1 MLDSADTAF
10 QPHHAQPRFPGTWP
24 EVIEHQLAGFACPQ
38 SVVVHET
45 KERLVAW
52 AENHA
57 KEGVDFLLAE
67 VGDLLFGS
75 IPIQHKAEEA
85 LQNIEFAPYST
96 GGNYATSLSDI
107 ALNISSTNLTE
118 LHKTEGRLQMAFDHS
133 AGAFVRSN
141 PTFWWARKRCEISE
155 KASGLAG
162 VIPKIRARSTFW
174 CGVGVWNHESRCW
187 RCQCRSALRMVVI
200 VKCGSPPQRRSRE
213 GQNPFRMGDL
223 LEMPRPG
230 LARHGQRWRARRKPS
245 RPSQRAGWP
254 TLLYR
259 VKASRRVLFRFLH

>member
-1 MLDSADTAF
+1 M
-10 QPHHAQPRFPGTWP
+10 
-24 EVIEHQLAGFACPQ
+24 E
-38 SVVVHET
+38 
-45 KERLVAW
+45 ERLVAW

-141 PTFWWARKRCEISE
+141 RAFWWARKRCEISE

-174 CGVGVWNHESRCW
+174 CGARGRDKIPSGWAICEKCRVRGSR
-187 RCQCRSALRMVVI
+187 A
-200 VKCGSPPQRRSRE
+200 
-213 GQNPFRMGDL
+213 
-223 LEMPRPG
+223 
-230 LARHGQRWRARRKPS
+230 AGQRWRARRKPS
-245 RPSQRAGWP
+245 RPSQRAEWP

>member
-1 MLDSADTAF
+1 
-10 QPHHAQPRFPGTWP
+10 
-24 EVIEHQLAGFACPQ
+24 
-38 SVVVHET
+38 
-45 KERLVAW
+45 
-52 AENHA
+52 
-57 KEGVDFLLAE
+57 
-67 VGDLLFGS
+67 
-75 IPIQHKAEEA
+75 
-85 LQNIEFAPYST
+85 
-96 GGNYATSLSDI
+96 
-107 ALNISSTNLTE
+107 LNISSTNLTE

-141 PTFWWARKRCEISE
+141 RAFWWARKRCEISE

-223 LEMPRPG
+223 REMPRPG
-230 LARHGQRWRARRKPS
+230 LARRGPTLARAAQTVAPVAAGGMADSPLPSQGVEACPLQIPPLTVPRIVIAHQKWLIGRSPKPQPFGRDPLEPKGDSSRSPASRWR
-245 RPSQRAGWP
+245 
-254 TLLYR
+254 L
-259 VKASRRVLFRFLH
+259 